1 MRLPT
6 RVRYAVRAIVELAER
21 QATGPV
27 SVRALAEAQGISSKY
42 GKQLLNRLQK
52 AGIVKG
58 FPGLRGGYVLAR
70 KPEAIS
76 VLDVC
81 MAMDGGI
88 DLVPCVKGATDC
100 GRRRRCSVR
109 SFWKG
114 LGDSLEHQL
123 RSATIDQLAG
133 GGRPTGRARRRPGE
147 GTRS

>member
-88 DLVPCVKGATDC
+88 VARSVPS
-100 GRRRRCSVR
+100 GR
-109 SFWKG
+109 G
-114 LGDSLEHQL
+114 
-123 RSATIDQLAG
+123 SAIRLNTSCDRLQSI
-133 GGRPTGRARRRPGE
+133 
-147 GTRS
+147 S